1 MQIKQQMKMWRTD
14 SLEKTLMREEAEGWR
29 MRGQQR
35 MRWLYCII
43 DSMDMSLSK
52 LQEMVKDREAWHA
65 VVHGVAKSWTQL
77 SYWTATSNGTR
88 FSSSFSLE
96 VSWQCSSPQI
106 SKSAYWV
113 PWKIPSEFQPWLHW
127 IYRSTWGNDLFF
139 FLQYSVFLFK
149 RTVRISVY
157 FSFLT

>member
-1 MQIKQQMKMWRTD
+1 MISF
-14 SLEKTLMREEAEGWR
+14 SLWWGIT
-29 MRGQQR
+29 
-35 MRWLYCII
+35 

-139 FLQYSVFLFK
+139 FFTVFSIPIQENSTYLCVFFIFNINSILFLF
-149 RTVRISVY
+149 
-157 FSFLT
+157 FLTYLLIWLH